1 MERRRG
7 REVEAGHPVLV
18 PGATGSR
25 ETREEKLGNKREKK
39 KTGSQRGVAVSVPE
53 PSSLQPL
60 QSELSP
66 DAESVDLALQAEV
79 LEQDEAM
86 EAAPP
91 PFSGH
96 GGGGGR
102 GSGGGERRGERV
114 WPPPGAVDVKAN
126 SALLSQCQREPIFLI
141 FIRVEVV

>member
-1 MERRRG
+1 MEGRRG

-66 DAESVDLALQAEV
+66 DAESVDLALQVEV

-102 GSGGGERRGERV
+102 GSGGGERWGEHV

>member
-66 DAESVDLALQAEV
+66 DAESVDLALQVEV

-96 GGGGGR
+96 GCRGGR
-102 GSGGGERRGERV
+102 GGGGERRGERV
-114 WPPPGAVDVKAN
+114 WPAPGAVDVKAN
-126 SALLSQCQREPIFLI
+126 SALLSQSQREPIFLI